1 MNIDIDEYFYDNILY
16 DYYLK
21 QFENELK
28 SNNLSSIR
36 RLKRLFNIIYKLKL
50 SITTYQNGI
59 NN

>member
-1 MNIDIDEYFYDNILY
+1 MDIEVNEYNENIY

-21 QFENELK
+21 LFENELK
-28 SNNLSSIR
+28 SNKLSSIR
-36 RLKRLFNIIYKLKL
+36 RLKRLFNTIYKLKL